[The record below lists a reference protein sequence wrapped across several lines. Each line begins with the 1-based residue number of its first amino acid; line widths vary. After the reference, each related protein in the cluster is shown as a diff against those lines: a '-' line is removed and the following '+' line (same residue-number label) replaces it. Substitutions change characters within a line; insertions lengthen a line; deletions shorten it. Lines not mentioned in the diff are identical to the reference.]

1 MTVQINS
8 NYLEKYAKDYAAK
21 VCDKFFSSRQFMTGQ
36 DIVQLTNSTQVN
48 FFVIKRLFELWQ
60 DELGKLK
67 SNPFFDYRDVAVH
80 EALTQFM
87 NVLSR
92 RIKVERSHL
101 QPLLESA
108 VVQSIIL
115 ATDPVGYYQS
125 EVSKAPSGKV
135 NEYLRENRKYY
146 KWHDKAITFLI
157 DKAGFGHD
165 DSAYTRAISANYQVI
180 KDSLESVNLLLA
192 TFGDILPFNLDA
204 YLEKSN
210 EDEKPKE
217 SITAPETKASFFEQ
231 IEEKPAPVIAKEVSE
246 PVVIEKEQVQVVFEK
261 PPVSN
266 QGTSGKLDS
275 KALKARFA
283 TESYKGMKGA
293 IGELSES
300 LAINQRF
307 MFTKELFDGNADLL
321 RHALKSIDGSHSF
334 DEAINLV
341 NTRYVGELGWD
352 TDSEAVHEFLQLIYR
367 RFAD

>member
-8 NYLEKYAKDYAAK
+8 NYLDKYAKDYAAK
-21 VCDKFFSSRQFMTGQ
+21 VCETFFSSRQFMTGQ
-36 DIVQLTNSTQVN
+36 DIVQLTNSIQVN
-48 FFVIKRLFELWQ
+48 FFVIKGLFELWQ

-67 SNPFFDYRDVAVH
+67 SNPFFDYRDIAVH

-101 QPLLESA
+101 QPLLKSA

-115 ATDPVGYYQS
+115 ATDPVAYYQS
-125 EVSKAPSGKV
+125 EVAKAPTGKV

-157 DKAGFGHD
+157 DKAGFGYD

-204 YLEKSN
+204 YLETS
-210 EDEKPKE
+210 KE
-217 SITAPETKASFFEQ
+217 EEMRAEPLAESETKASFFEQ
-231 IEEKPAPVIAKEVSE
+231 IEEMPSHVAQGVLDSHLVERGHVQNVAEPSPIKSAGNSE
-246 PVVIEKEQVQVVFEK
+246 
-261 PPVSN
+261 
-266 QGTSGKLDS
+266 KLDS
-275 KALKARFA
+275 KALKIKFA
-283 TESYKGMKGA
+283 AETYKGMKGP
-293 IGELSES
+293 IGQLSES

-307 MFTKELFDGNADLL
+307 MFTKVLFDGNADLL
-321 RHALKSIDGSHSF
+321 RHALKLIDATHSF
-334 DEAINLV
+334 EDAIHLV
-341 NTRYVGELGWD
+341 NTRYVSELGWD
-352 TDSEAVHEFLQLIYR
+352 TESEVVYEFLQLTYR

>member
-36 DIVQLTNSTQVN
+36 DIVQLTNSIQVN

-108 VVQSIIL
+108 VVQSIVL

-165 DSAYTRAISANYQVI
+165 DSAYTKAISANYQVI

-192 TFGDILPFNLDA
+192 TFGEISPFNLDA
-204 YLEKSN
+204 YLEQDV
-210 EDEKPKE
+210 DEKRPSE
-217 SITAPETKASFFEQ
+217 SLSESETKASFFEQ
-231 IEEKPAPVIAKEVSE
+231 IEEKTTSSQKEVSE
-246 PVVIEKEQVQVVFEK
+246 SVVVEKEQVQTAVET
-261 PPVSN
+261 PPIKSFN
-266 QGTSGKLDS
+266 TSGELDS
-275 KALKARFA
+275 KGLKAKFA
-283 TESYKGMKGA
+283 AETYKGMKGP

-307 MFTKELFDGNADLL
+307 MFTKVLFDGNADLL
-321 RHALKSIDGSHSF
+321 RHALKSIDGSQSF
-334 DEAINLV
+334 DEAINLI
-341 NTRYVGELGWD
+341 NTRYVSELGWD
-352 TDSEAVHEFLQLIYR
+352 TDSEAVHEFLQLTYR

>member
-21 VCDKFFSSRQFMTGQ
+21 VCERFFSSRQFMTGQ

-125 EVSKAPSGKV
+125 EVTKAPSGKV
-135 NEYLRENRKYY
+135 NDYLRENRKYY

-204 YLEKSN
+204 YLEKSA
-210 EDEKPKE
+210 EVEKP
-217 SITAPETKASFFEQ
+217 
-231 IEEKPAPVIAKEVSE
+231 IERIEVSE
-246 PVVIEKEQVQVVFEK
+246 PGSSFFEKIEENPIPSIKEHSEPGVEKDPVPVVIDT
-261 PPVSN
+261 PPMKSI
-266 QGTSGKLDS
+266 GTSGKLNVNELKS
-275 KALKARFA
+275 KFA
-283 TESYKGMKGA
+283 SESYKGMKGKE

-321 RHALKSIDGSHSF
+321 RHALKSIDGSPSF
-334 DEAINLV
+334 EEAINLV
-341 NTRYVGELGWD
+341 NTRYVAELGWD
-352 TDSEAVHEFLQLIYR
+352 TDSEAVNEFLQLIYR